1 MIRKTLKMFDE
12 ILKMVPKILKIFH
25 KTLKKFRKIL
35 KMFRKILKMFREILK
50 MFCKILKN
58 FREILKMF
66 RKPLKMFPPSYPLWP
81 LKSFVFFPLKT
92 SSYTS
97 IMLDSE
103 GHLRK
108 QYVAVCSSITVS
120 KNRIK
125 NDFCLVVEK
134 LDDLSGLDLRY
145 RLDDTG

>member
-1 MIRKTLKMFDE
+1 MFDE

-66 RKPLKMFPPSYPLWP
+66 RKPLKMFPPSYPL